1 MFDRLV
7 QMVRFDEDSLQIL
20 NFSVNLNQLNSQIIK
35 LLIKLA
41 NMNLITLIRNI

>member
-41 NMNLITLIRNI
+41 NMNLIALIRNI

>member
-1 MFDRLV
+1 
-7 QMVRFDEDSLQIL
+7 VRFDEDSLQIL

-41 NMNLITLIRNI
+41 NMNLIALIRNI

>member
-7 QMVRFDEDSLQIL
+7 QMMRFDEDFLQIL